1 MELLEELE
9 PFEQETTLMPSDET
23 RRVLKMFGVAVTT
36 YEDAV
41 EAGAPADQID
51 NAEAEFRATL
61 SELTALI
68 ERLRAKRNTRSQQKP

>member
-1 MELLEELE
+1 LELLEQFE
-9 PFEQETTLMPSDET
+9 PFEQETTFMPSDET

-51 NAEAEFRATL
+51 KAEAEFRATL
-61 SELTALI
+61 SEVTTLI
-68 ERLRAKRNTRSQQKP
+68 ERLRAKRNAPH